1 MHVYMEVL
9 GPIWCWR
16 IWILLMLAQGFTAD
30 KLFCVSV
37 YSTITRGG
45 YCCDFGVAI
54 LVVVHLVGA

>member
-1 MHVYMEVL
+1 
-9 GPIWCWR
+9 
-16 IWILLMLAQGFTAD
+16 MLAQGFTAD